1 MRLAGQAGMQL
12 STPHRRNPIEA
23 TPQAI
28 GDVISELPGEKYP
41 FVILGGGDQMRF
53 IQAWWTPGGFIL
65 EFQEGSVA
73 EHFRCLREDLS
84 ADEVITAFKTYLDWQ
99 GRGRPPFEYRQVEV
113 RPLWFRLGYRTGTA
127 LGRLWRALGHRPSN
141 ERG

>member
-1 MRLAGQAGMQL
+1 MQL
-12 STPHRRNPIEA
+12 STPHRQDSVDA

-28 GDVISELPGEKYP
+28 VDVIAELPGTEYP
-41 FVILGGGDQMRF
+41 FVILGGSDQLRF
-53 IQAWWTPGGFIL
+53 IQTWWTPGGYIL

-84 ADEVITAFKTYLDWQ
+84 ADEVITAFKTYLHWH

-113 RPLWFRLGYRTGTA
+113 RPLWFRLGYRAGAA
-127 LGRLWRALGHRPSN
+127 LGRLWRALGHVPSK
-141 ERG
+141 